1 MQAFYIKKEKKLSND
16 YHEIN
21 TGNQSNF
28 YENVKD
34 NEIKYFLTKV
44 LNLFFKEFL
53 MKQSKT
59 INLKLA
65 TKWIEYFF
73 CKTLDIFLKHDK
85 IIVVRANKIAF
96 KQEQNVI

>member
-16 YHEIN
+16 YHKIN

-44 LNLFFKEFL
+44 LNLFFQGIPDETVKNN
-53 MKQSKT
+53 QSKACP
-59 INLKLA
+59 LSG
-65 TKWIEYFF
+65 
-73 CKTLDIFLKHDK
+73 
-85 IIVVRANKIAF
+85 
-96 KQEQNVI
+96 

>member
-1 MQAFYIKKEKKLSND
+1 MSIPFIPPKILSLLIVTVFDKKCKPFILKNRKKLSND

-44 LNLFFKEFL
+44 SNLFFKEFL

-65 TKWIEYFF
+65 
-73 CKTLDIFLKHDK
+73 H
-85 IIVVRANKIAF
+85 
-96 KQEQNVI
+96 

>member
-1 MQAFYIKKEKKLSND
+1 MQAFYVKKEEKLSND
-16 YHEIN
+16 SHKIN

-44 LNLFFKEFL
+44 SNLFFKEFL

-65 TKWIEYFF
+65 
-73 CKTLDIFLKHDK
+73 H
-85 IIVVRANKIAF
+85 
-96 KQEQNVI
+96 